1 MPAKNDKHTINLGLQ
16 GGGAHGA
23 FTWGVLDYLLEDGR
37 LQFEGVSGTS
47 AGAMNA
53 TILAYGMLQNGPEGA
68 RAALRAFWSAVATSM
83 PFEMITQSAAD
94 EAAALLPGVK
104 VMLQWARYF
113 SPEQINP
120 FDVNPLRDILS
131 EQVDFER
138 LRQDSPLKLYIAAT
152 HARSGKL
159 RLFRRPQIS
168 IDAVL
173 ASACLPTIHHTIE
186 IDGEPYWDGA
196 FSANPAIFPL
206 LLECAADDVLLVLLA
221 PREHQDMPRNMD
233 AIRARTRELAF
244 NATFLREMRVFAT
257 LQQHYQGAEP
267 PKGKFEKNI
276 IKTRFHIIEPHEA
289 FNLKPETKMAVGQRF
304 FETLFEQGRLQ
315 AQAWLKQH
323 YKQVGRQSTVDLVDL
338 FC

>member
-1 MPAKNDKHTINLGLQ
+1 MPATKDKRTINLGLQ

-37 LQFEGVSGTS
+37 LEFEGISGTS

-53 TILAYGMLQNGPEGA
+53 TVLAHGMLQDGHEGA
-68 RAALRAFWSAVATSM
+68 RAALRTFWSAVATSM
-83 PFEMITQSAAD
+83 PFEMITQSASD
-94 EAAALLPGVK
+94 EAASLLPGVK

-113 SPEQINP
+113 SPEQLNP

-131 EQVDFER
+131 AQVDFER
-138 LRQDSPLKLYIAAT
+138 LRKDSPFKLFIAAT
-152 HARSGKL
+152 NARSGKL
-159 RLFRRPQIS
+159 RLFRQPEIS

-173 ASACLPTIHHTIE
+173 ASACLPTAHHTVQ

-206 LLECAADDVLLVLLA
+206 LLECKADDVLLVLLA
-221 PREHQDMPRNMD
+221 PREHQDMPRDMEG
-233 AIRARTRELAF
+233 IRARTRELAF

-257 LQQHYQGAEP
+257 LQHHYQGTET

-276 IKTRFHIIEPHEA
+276 IETRFHIIEPHEA
-289 FNLKPETKMAVGQRF
+289 INLKPETKMAVGQRF

-315 AQAWLKQH
+315 AQAWLAQH
-323 YKQVGRQSTVDLVDL
+323 GNQLGKQSTVNLSDL